1 MAYYNFT
8 SLIWIP
14 MAVTATKPNEQM
26 RTSYRP
32 ITNPMSLLN
41 QLIFFGNVMILALS
55 MVLGYFFFVTRD

>member
-1 MAYYNFT
+1 
-8 SLIWIP
+8 